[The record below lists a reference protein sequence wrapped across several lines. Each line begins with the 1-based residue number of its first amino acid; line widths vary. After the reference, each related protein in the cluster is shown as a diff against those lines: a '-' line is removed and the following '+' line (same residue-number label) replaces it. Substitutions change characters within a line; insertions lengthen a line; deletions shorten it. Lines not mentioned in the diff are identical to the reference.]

1 MYKKKSNRIFR
12 KQGFILKKNSELYDF
27 SVLRE
32 LRKKENLNI
41 MDVCERSGVSA
52 AVISKLERNQTVA
65 ELDTLCRIARVFGM
79 NPSELL
85 ALAEVRQPHLKKASN
100 HTAGGFSFSEVRYD
114 NIKCLKGSAR
124 AGAKLSRPEVH
135 NDDYELCWVIK
146 GRLSF
151 SVAEEKKFLAAGDAI
166 QFDAIF
172 EHEYEVIE
180 DVEVVILHIRKTKRF

>member
-1 MYKKKSNRIFR
+1 MYKKKSNTDFKKRD
-12 KQGFILKKNSELYDF
+12 FILKKNSELYDF

-32 LRKKENLNI
+32 LRKRENLNI

-85 ALAEVRQPHLKKASN
+85 ALVEVRQPHVKKSSN
-100 HTAGGFSFSEVRYD
+100 HTAGGFTFSEIRYD
-114 NIKCLKGSAR
+114 NVKCLKGTAK
-124 AGAKLSRPEVH
+124 AGAKLSRPEIH

-146 GRLSF
+146 GKLAF
-151 SVAEEKKFLAAGDAI
+151 SMASEKKFLSAGDAI

-172 EHEYEVIE
+172 EHEYEVLE
-180 DVEVVILHIRKTKRF
+180 DIEVVILHIRKTKRF